1 MPVRTLMELFLRELF
16 GQGDFDRLITESG
29 CWATLVT
36 VPRHMADPEIDLLW
50 GFEGTGLLG

>member
-1 MPVRTLMELFLRELF
+1 MELFLRELF